1 MIRGTTPT
9 ITINISN
16 GDELDLTTA
25 EDLYVTLRQGQRII
39 TKKYDITVD
48 AQSVTFCLTQRE
60 AFSLKEGQ
68 AEVQINWTYTDADD
82 NTKRRAATQIKQIQ
96 IRRQLLDE
104 VI

>member
-9 ITINISN
+9 ITINITN
-16 GDELDLTTA
+16 GGDLDLTTA
-25 EDLYVTLRQGQRII
+25 DDLYVTLRQGQRII
-39 TKKYDITVD
+39 TKKFDVTID
-48 AQSVTFCLTQRE
+48 EQSVSFCLTQRE
-60 AFSLKEGQ
+60 AFSLEEGP